1 MTRNVSSLGGKSFLL
16 IFILFFASSALHAQ
30 RPGPKKTA
38 STKSFLDTQWWL
50 GIRSGVTLAK
60 PDVLSRYYAF
70 SPINYTADENDKE
83 FSGFSEPG
91 VMAGLDI
98 IFYHKGF
105 SLGFHPTYKS
115 LKYGYEQSQTWTSND
130 VDALETIVTAMQTV
144 QYFEVPFMVKYDLIK
159 SGKIRPFVQAGW
171 QYSFLLGANK
181 EANITQR
188 DFITD
193 PPQQFSGGQVSFGN
207 ENAFTNFTGAIG
219 GLGVNLD
226 YLNIRTVVEIIYQQG
241 LSPITSKTDPFA
253 ENELVAL
260 GDAQDQLS
268 LNQLSISVSFIFPL
282 RFIDNT
288 FSPY

>member
-1 MTRNVSSLGGKSFLL
+1 MTPNVSSSGNRFILL
-16 IFILFFASSALHAQ
+16 IITALLVSSGLHAQ
-30 RPGPKKTA
+30 RTGPRKTA

-50 GIRSGVTLAK
+50 GIRSGMTFAK
-60 PDVLSRYYAF
+60 PVVLARYYGF

-83 FSGFSEPG
+83 FSSFSEPG

-105 SLGFHPTYKS
+105 SIGFHPSFKS
-115 LKYGYEQSQTWTSND
+115 LKYGYEQRQTWTSND
-130 VDALETIVTAMQTV
+130 VDALETIIAAKQTV
-144 QYFEVPFMVKYDLIK
+144 QYVEVPFMVKYDVIR

-171 QYSFLLGANK
+171 QYSFLIDASK
-181 EANITQR
+181 DASITQR

-193 PPQQFSGGQVSFGN
+193 PPQQFSGGQVNFGN
-207 ENAFTNFTGAIG
+207 KTSFTNYTGAIG
-219 GLGVNLD
+219 GIGVNLD

-241 LSPITSKTDPFA
+241 LSPVTSKSDPFM
-253 ENELVAL
+253 ENELAAF
-260 GDAQDQLS
+260 GDAQDKVS
-268 LNQLSISVSFIFPL
+268 LNQLSFSVSFIFPL